1 MHCVVQVWMTPV
13 IAREFIACVFCRSVA
28 AIFRKFCTWNEITFF
43 QKKKIHMQ
51 QSNSS
56 CLNCNPM
63 KSIYDIYRSTYL
75 NMITILI
82 YKFYSNSIL
91 KQQDIPKMWRNFSRK
106 YTNIFVR
113 CKSTNRSNNVLKRF
127 DFGIELPNLTSIT
140 VHFPDH
146 NPEKRN
152 KGE

>member
-1 MHCVVQVWMTPV
+1 MFSAVLSRQYFENS
-13 IAREFIACVFCRSVA
+13 AREMKLHFS
-28 AIFRKFCTWNEITFF
+28 KKK
-43 QKKKIHMQ
+43 KKKIHMQ

-56 CLNCNPM
+56 CLNYNPM
-63 KSIYDIYRSTYL
+63 KFIYRSTYL

-82 YKFYSNSIL
+82 YKFYPNSIL
-91 KQQDIPKMWRNFSRK
+91 KQQDIPKMRRNFSRK

-113 CKSTNRSNNVLKRF
+113 CKSINRSNNVLKRF